1 MKNYETPE
9 AVEIG
14 FASEAILGAKE
25 DPLGDE
31 LLGPEYPRPVPSAI
45 DVD

>member
-14 FASEAILGAKE
+14 EASSTILGPK
-25 DPLGDE
+25 DDQLGDE
-31 LLGPEYPRPVPSAI
+31 ILGSTFPMPTKSVL

>member
-14 FASEAILGAKE
+14 FASEAILGTKE
-25 DPLGDE
+25 DPLGDDVQ
-31 LLGPEYPRPVPSAI
+31 GPDFPHILASAI

>member
-14 FASEAILGAKE
+14 EASSAILGPK
-25 DPLGDE
+25 DDQLGDE
-31 LLGPEYPRPVPSAI
+31 ILGATYPMPRTSVL

>member
-14 FASEAILGAKE
+14 FASEAILGTKDE
-25 DPLGDE
+25 WLGDDV
-31 LLGPEYPRPVPSAI
+31 LGPDFPHILASAI